1 MRLSILSKSN
11 AEKAARLAT
20 YSFSSVLRLDHSR
33 IQPRWL
39 EEIVDVLGQPGGG
52 GLLVEEGEITI
63 GIVVWCLLP
72 WESKILGRQMSTLRV
87 LSVDDQSPDRE
98 AYFDCLLKA
107 ALDSAS
113 QNCNEFLLCKMSG
126 LDDEKAS
133 ALIKNGF
140 ERMDTL
146 ADFVCA
152 LSQERSLGLQ
162 QKGVQGGFEL
172 RLATL
177 ADVDSL
183 AKVARASFANHFGR
197 FHSDRR
203 IGPEQATRIYEE
215 WIRSCASGW
224 ADWIILAVKDT
235 QIAGYSAWKK
245 PSSLDLR
252 HNIQLGHYSIAGIHP
267 DFFGK
272 ALFTTLTRT
281 GMELM
286 QGHALWIEGPTH
298 IDNQPVQRAYEKLGW
313 KRVGTQT
320 SFHKWLTA
328 GKID

>member
-1 MRLSILSKSN
+1 LRLSILSKSN

-20 YSFSSVLRLDHSR
+20 YSFSSFLGLDDSR

-215 WIRSCASGW
+215 WIR
-224 ADWIILAVKDT
+224 
-235 QIAGYSAWKK
+235 
-245 PSSLDLR
+245 
-252 HNIQLGHYSIAGIHP
+252 
-267 DFFGK
+267 
-272 ALFTTLTRT
+272 
-281 GMELM
+281 
-286 QGHALWIEGPTH
+286 
-298 IDNQPVQRAYEKLGW
+298 
-313 KRVGTQT
+313 
-320 SFHKWLTA
+320 
-328 GKID
+328 